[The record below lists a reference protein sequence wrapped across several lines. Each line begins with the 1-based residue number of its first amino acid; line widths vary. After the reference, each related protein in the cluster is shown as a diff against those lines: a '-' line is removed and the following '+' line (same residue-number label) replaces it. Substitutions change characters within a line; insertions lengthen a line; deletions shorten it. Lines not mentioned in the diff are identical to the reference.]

1 MPGSDIYVQVTASS
15 AASAKSRS
23 VVVFVPRKNID
34 TAKEQKG
41 ASHSDDTAIA
51 KSLAEPLVTY
61 AFNHRQIFPGYTLS
75 CSFYLNAPA
84 EIHGKS
90 PNLSQAGL
98 KAWITS

>member
-15 AASAKSRS
+15 GASAKSRS

-34 TAKEQKG
+34 MAKQQKG
-41 ASHSDDTAIA
+41 TSQSDDTAIA
-51 KSLAEPLVTY
+51 KALAEPLAMY
-61 AFNHRQIFPGYTLS
+61 AFNHRQIFPGYSLS
-75 CSFYLNAPA
+75 CFFYLNAPA

-98 KAWITS
+98 KAWIIS